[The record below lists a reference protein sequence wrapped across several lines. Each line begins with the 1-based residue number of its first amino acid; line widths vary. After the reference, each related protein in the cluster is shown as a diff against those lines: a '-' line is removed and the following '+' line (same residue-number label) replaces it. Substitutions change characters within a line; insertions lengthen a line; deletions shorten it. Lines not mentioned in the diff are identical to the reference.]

1 MHACINCEC
10 INISFSITV
19 YVCSMYP
26 TMQISS
32 EEHRLHKS
40 MHIIIRKPR
49 FQSIK
54 LLILFE
60 NVSQAILQFKASKTL
75 HN

>member
-19 YVCSMYP
+19 MYP

-32 EEHRLHKS
+32 GEHRLQKS
-40 MHIIIRKPR
+40 VHIIIRKPQ